1 MAFTPKVS
9 VCIPVFNPGPFL
21 TEAID
26 SVLAQSFADF
36 ELLVVDDASTQPVEA
51 AVSRYNDPRLQFK
64 KNPHNLGLVGNWNRC
79 LALAGGEY
87 ITIFHQD
94 DVMTPSNLAAKARM
108 LDTHARVGFVYSNV
122 DRWNAV
128 GDRIGSYPIRQ
139 PAEDAILPG
148 FQLFEMVARLGNPV
162 ACPAVIARSECY
174 QKLGFFDL
182 RLPFATDLEMWLRLA
197 AHYDIGYIAAPLVSI
212 RVHSQQE
219 TSRFSSTGKDY
230 QDVLAALDSIFA
242 RNLPADCARHARQAY
257 HTLAMQSQGMARWKL
272 RQGKIG
278 PSLRYAAVALKS
290 TARAAFRP
298 THRSDGG

>member
-1 MAFTPKVS
+1 MKAPKVS

-26 SVLAQSFADF
+26 SVLAQTFTDF
-36 ELLVVDDASTQPVEA
+36 ELLVVDDASTQPVDGV
-51 AVSRYNDPRLQFK
+51 VSRYNDPRLRFE

-79 LALAGGEY
+79 IELARGEY
-87 ITIFHQD
+87 ITLFHQD
-94 DVMTPSNLAAKARM
+94 DVMAPSNLACKVAL
-108 LDTHARVGFVYSNV
+108 LDSHARIGFVYSNV
-122 DRWNAV
+122 DRLNAV

-139 PAEDAILPG
+139 PEEDAIVPG
-148 FQLFEMVARLGNPV
+148 CQLFEMAARLGNPV
-162 ACPAVIARSECY
+162 ACPAVIARRECY
-174 QKLGFFDL
+174 QKLGFFDH

-212 RVHSQQE
+212 RVHSGQE
-219 TSRFSSTGKDY
+219 TARFSSTGKDY
-230 QDVLAALDSIFA
+230 QDVLGALDSIFA

-272 RQGKIG
+272 QQGKIG

-298 THRSDGG
+298 TNRSDRG